1 MKDNVNVSIA
11 GIAFSMDGEAYDLLK
26 TYLDRIE
33 QGYRDNSDGREI
45 LSDIEAR
52 ICELILNEQDAGT
65 TIPTERIRRI
75 LDQMGLPDDLSD
87 TSAPASASNTQ
98 STVGNT
104 EKLARRLY
112 RNPEGAILGGVCSGL
127 GTYFNVEPV
136 IIRVG
141 FFAPL
146 LLTPIFGV
154 LNMPRTCAFSGTL
167 IGVFFLLYFL
177 LLFAVPKAKTPRQKL
192 EMRGERITASSIRQ
206 NFQDDF
212 KERIPSPRQERS
224 ASIWADLVYLFGRIL
239 LFSLKFVTGIV
250 AFTLS
255 IATLIL
261 FGVGLSLLFG
271 LPAESV
277 HLFQSDNSLW
287 IDLPGGITY
296 AILGLLAASLILG
309 GIGYMLWRLIFGQ
322 SFPAKTLGITGGIGI
337 ILLVFVLIMTASLWD
352 GSTDWKQKIS
362 PEPRQESGYETPLRD
377 TSWVET
383 IRIGD
388 STIID
393 TVKAE
398 YFER

>member
-1 MKDNVNVSIA
+1 MEDTVNVSLA
-11 GIAFSMDGEAYDLLK
+11 GIAFSMEAEAYDLLK

-33 QGYRDNSDGREI
+33 QGYRDNTDGREI

-52 ICELILNEQDAGT
+52 ICELVLNEQESGT
-65 TIPTERIRRI
+65 TIPCERIRRI
-75 LDQMGLPDDLSD
+75 LDQMGLPDDLAD
-87 TSAPASASNTQ
+87 APASAPGSQATPE
-98 STVGNT
+98 SS

-127 GTYFNVEPV
+127 GTYFNLEPV
-136 IIRVG
+136 MVRVG

-146 LLTPIFGV
+146 LLTPIFGA
-154 LNMPRTCAFSGTL
+154 LDLERACELSGTL
-167 IGVFFLLYFL
+167 TGVFFLLYFL

-206 NFQDDF
+206 NFQADF
-212 KERIPSPRQERS
+212 QERIPASPRQERS

-239 LFSLKFVTGIV
+239 LFSLKFVVGIV
-250 AFTLS
+250 AFTFSLT
-255 IATLIL
+255 TLIL
-261 FGVGLSLLFG
+261 LGVGFALLFG

-277 HLFQSDNSLW
+277 HLFSNENILWSDM
-287 IDLPGGITY
+287 PGGITY
-296 AILGLLAASLILG
+296 AILGLLAAALILG

-322 SFPAKTLGITGGIGI
+322 PFPSKTLGITGGIGI
-337 ILLVFVLIMTASLWD
+337 ILLVFVLIMTAQLWD
-352 GSTDWKQKIS
+352 DSTDWERQLT
-362 PEPRQESGYETPLRD
+362 PAPQQESAYETPQRD

-383 IRIGD
+383 IQIGD
-388 STIID
+388 STRID